1 MVWARSEAETAPDPV
16 NSAMKLVRPDDA
28 FRYMSSAD
36 FWPNFPANISALPN
50 PGKAMELDSR
60 FAVSTADMDENVLR
74 QKGTTCIIPDCTIAV
89 NPKSTGAGHLI
100 CFLSAGKSG
109 RGKKIRT
116 TGFHVPYGTP

>member
-16 NSAMKLVRPDDA
+16 NSAIKLVRPDDA

-60 FAVSTADMDENVLR
+60 FAVSTADMNENVLR
-74 QKGTTCIIPDCTIAV
+74 QKWTTRIILDCTIAV
-89 NPKSTGAGHLI
+89 NLKSTWAGQMV
-100 CFLSAGKSG
+100 FLKQESNLVGE
-109 RGKKIRT
+109 RI
-116 TGFHVPYGTP
+116 